1 MESVP
6 VPFNASATLDPI
18 RHNASRLGALAL
30 GLMLVSAWTGASLA
44 QEPPSPPPG
53 SATEEIVVVAQ
64 RIGAVSTVKSD
75 VGAASYSLGS
85 QAIEALPGG
94 ADASLS
100 QVLLQAPGVNQDSA
114 ENAELHIRNEHAD
127 VQYRINGILLPEGVS
142 FFGQGFSTRLAS
154 SIELITGTLPAQ
166 YGLRTAGI
174 VDIETKSGSFTSGG
188 SAGIYGGSYD
198 TINPSVEYGGSVAG
212 YNYYVASDYLQSS
225 RGIEPPTPNYNA
237 IHDDT
242 EQTHPFLY
250 LDKRVDSSARIN
262 ALAGTFDGLFQI
274 PNNPGQTT
282 NFTINGNG
290 TYDSARLTEHQ
301 TETGSYG
308 ILSYLQS
315 RQDLDFQVSGYTKY
329 STLHFHP
336 DIYGD
341 LAFNGIAQEALRQ
354 SFVNG
359 VQADGSYMAISGH
372 TFRAGLLMEAE
383 RTSADTNSYVETSGG
398 PDTPFSIVGDSAKTG
413 WTYSAY
419 AQDAWKLTPDFTLNY
434 GARFDVVNA
443 YTQEDQLSP
452 RLNGVWQP
460 TPSTTLHAGYANY
473 FTPPPFEEISSANI
487 NQFNGTTASC
497 TATTGTCINSP
508 VKAERSQYFDAGV
521 EQEIMPGLKAG
532 IDLYYKYSR
541 NLIDEGQ
548 FGAPVILTPFNYHV
562 GFNKGVELTTT
573 YERGNFSYYGN
584 LAIAEQKAE
593 GITSAQFNF
602 SSAPA
607 NGCPESDLQY
617 AATHLV
623 NTDHS
628 QLMTA
633 SAGMSYLWYATRYSI
648 DVIAGSGLRTQ
659 NYGDCYNQGTVP
671 SYEQVN
677 LGVSHRFENV
687 PGGAIDV
694 SFNIINVLDETYLLR
709 SGSGVGV
716 FASQYGPR
724 RSFFMGL
731 RKEF

>member
-1 MESVP
+1 MPMESVP
-6 VPFNASATLDPI
+6 VPYDASATSDPN
-18 RHNASRLGALAL
+18 RRNAARLSALAL
-30 GLMLVSAWTGASLA
+30 AFMLTPVWIGLVQA
-44 QEPPSPPPG
+44 QEPPLPPPG
-53 SATEEIVVVAQ
+53 VATEEIVVTAQ
-64 RIGAVSTVKSD
+64 SIGAISTVKSD

-114 ENAELHIRNEHAD
+114 ENAELHIRNEHAN

-154 SIELITGTLPAQ
+154 SVELITGTLPAQ

-174 VDIETKSGSFTSGG
+174 VDIETKSGSFAPGG

-198 TINPSVEYGGSVAG
+198 TIQPSVEYGGTSAG
-212 YNYYVASDYLQSS
+212 YNYYVASDYLQNS

-242 EQTHPFLY
+242 EQTHAFLY
-250 LDKRVDSSARIN
+250 LDKPVDASTRIN
-262 ALAGTFDGLFQI
+262 LLAGTFDGLFQI
-274 PNNPGQTT
+274 PNNPGQAAA
-282 NFTINGNG
+282 NSVNGIPAAAFN
-290 TYDSARLTEHQ
+290 SAGLTEHQ
-301 TETGSYG
+301 TETGTYG

-341 LAFNGIAQEALRQ
+341 LAFNGIAQDALRQ

-359 VQADGSYMAISGH
+359 VQADGSYKAIAGH
-372 TFRAGLLMEAE
+372 TFRAGVLMEAE
-383 RTSADTNSYVETSGG
+383 RASSDTNSYVELTGG
-398 PDTPFSIVGDSAKTG
+398 SPPFNIPGDSAKTG

-419 AQDAWKLTPDFTLNY
+419 AQDAWKLTPSFTLNY
-434 GARFDVVNA
+434 GGRFDVVNA
-443 YTQEDQLSP
+443 YTQENQISP

-460 TPSTTLHAGYANY
+460 MPTTTVHAGYANY
-473 FTPPPFEEISSANI
+473 FTPPPFEEVSNTNI
-487 NQFNGTTASC
+487 NLFNGTTAQSPFSQ
-497 TATTGTCINSP
+497 NSP
-508 VKAERSQYFDAGV
+508 VKAERSQYFDVGV
-521 EQEIMPGLKAG
+521 EQEIMTGLKAG
-532 IDLYYKYSR
+532 IDVYYKYSR

-573 YERGNFSYYGN
+573 YEKGNFSYYGN
-584 LAIAEQKAE
+584 LAIAQQKAE
-593 GITSAQFNF
+593 DITSAQFNF
-602 SSAPA
+602 SSTPA

-633 SAGMSYLWYATRYSI
+633 SAGMSYLWLATRYSI

-694 SFNIINVLDETYLLR
+694 SFSVINALDETYLLR
-709 SGSGVGV
+709 SGTGVGV

-724 RSFFMGL
+724 RSFFMGVK
-731 RKEF
+731 KEF

>member
-1 MESVP
+1 MPMESVP
-6 VPFNASATLDPI
+6 VHHDASATFDPI
-18 RHNASRLGALAL
+18 CRNATRLGALAL
-30 GLMLVSAWTGASLA
+30 AVMLAPAWISAARAQA
-44 QEPPSPPPG
+44 QEPPLPPPG
-53 SATEEIVVVAQ
+53 APTEEIVVTAQ
-64 RIGAVSTVKSD
+64 SIGAVSTIKSD

-114 ENAELHIRNEHAD
+114 ENAELHIRNEHAN
-127 VQYRINGILLPEGVS
+127 VQYRINGILLPEGIS
-142 FFGQGFSTRLAS
+142 YFGQGFSTRLAS
-154 SIELITGTLPAQ
+154 SVELITGTLPAQ

-174 VDIETKSGSFTSGG
+174 VDIETKSGSFAPGG
-188 SAGIYGGSYD
+188 SIGIYGGSYD
-198 TINPSVEYGGSVAG
+198 TMQPSVEYGGSIAG
-212 YNYYVASDYLQSS
+212 YNYYVASDYLQNT
-225 RGIEPPTPNYNA
+225 RGIEPPTPDYNA

-242 EQTHPFLY
+242 EQSHDFLY
-250 LDKRVDSSARIN
+250 LDKPVDASTRIN
-262 ALAGTFDGLFQI
+262 LLAGTFDGQFQI
-274 PNNPGQTT
+274 PNNPGQATAY
-282 NFTINGNG
+282 TINGNG
-290 TYDSARLTEHQ
+290 TYNSAQLNEYQ
-301 TETGSYG
+301 VETSSYG

-315 RQDLDFQVSGYTKY
+315 RQDFDVQVSGYSKY

-336 DIYGD
+336 DLYGD
-341 LAFNGIAQEALRQ
+341 LLFNGIGQEALRQ
-354 SFVNG
+354 SLVNG
-359 VQADGSYMAISGH
+359 MQADGSYKAISGH
-372 TFRAGLLMEAE
+372 TFRAGLLMETE
-383 RTSADTNSYVETSGG
+383 RASTATNSYVEYAAG
-398 PDTPFSIVGDSAKTG
+398 PDAPFYISNNSAKSD

-419 AQDAWKLTPDFTLNY
+419 AQDAWKLTPGFTLNY
-434 GARFDVVNA
+434 GARFDQES
-443 YTQEDQLSP
+443 YTKENQISP

-460 TPSTTLHAGYANY
+460 MPATTVHAGYANY
-473 FTPPPFEEISSANI
+473 FTPPPFELVPNPNLFVSTTGAAASSAN
-487 NQFNGTTASC
+487 
-497 TATTGTCINSP
+497 SP
-508 VKAERSQYFDAGV
+508 IKAERAQYFDAGV
-521 EQEIMPGLKAG
+521 EQEIMTGLKAG
-532 IDLYYKYSR
+532 IDVYYKYSR

-573 YERGNFSYYGN
+573 YEKGNFSYYGN

-593 GITSAQFNF
+593 DISSEQFNF
-602 SSAPA
+602 SNVPA
-607 NGCPESDLQY
+607 NGCPELDLQY

-677 LGVSHRFENV
+677 LGVSHRFDNV

-694 SFNIINVLDETYLLR
+694 SFSVINVLDETYLLR
-709 SGSGVGV
+709 SGTGVGV

-731 RKEF
+731 KKEF

>member
-1 MESVP
+1 MPMESVP
-6 VPFNASATLDPI
+6 VHFAASATFAPI
-18 RHNASRLGALAL
+18 RRNAARLCAPALAIL
-30 GLMLVSAWTGASLA
+30 LAPAWIGAARA
-44 QEPPSPPPG
+44 QEPPPPPPG
-53 SATEEIVVVAQ
+53 IATEEIVVTAQ
-64 RIGAVSTVKSD
+64 SIGAVSTIKND
-75 VGAASYSLGS
+75 VGASSYSLGS

-114 ENAELHIRNEHAD
+114 ENAELHIRNEHAN

-154 SIELITGTLPAQ
+154 SVELITGTLPAQ
-166 YGLRTAGI
+166 YGLRTAGV
-174 VDIETKSGSFTSGG
+174 VDIETKSGSFAPGG

-198 TINPSVEYGGSVAG
+198 TVQPSVEYGGSAGG
-212 YNYYVASDYLQSS
+212 YNYYLAGDYLQNS

-242 EQTHPFLY
+242 QQSHAFLY
-250 LDKRVDSSARIN
+250 VDKAVDSSARIDV
-262 ALAGTFDGLFQI
+262 LAGTFDGKFQI
-274 PNNPGQTT
+274 PNNPGQPT

-290 TYDSARLTEHQ
+290 TYDSAQLNEYQ
-301 TETGSYG
+301 TETSSYG

-315 RQDLDFQVSGYTKY
+315 RKDFEVQISGYAKY

-336 DIYGD
+336 DFNGD
-341 LAFNGIAQEALRQ
+341 LLFNGIGQEALRQ
-354 SFVNG
+354 SYVNG
-359 VQADGSYMAISGH
+359 VQADGSYQAISDH
-372 TFRAGLLMEAE
+372 TFRAGLIVEAE
-383 RTSADTNSYVETSGG
+383 RTSADTNSYVEPSGG
-398 PDTPFSIVGDSAKTG
+398 PDTPFNIISDSAKTG
-413 WTYSAY
+413 WTYGAY
-419 AQDAWKLTPDFTLNY
+419 AQDSWKLTPGFTLNY
-434 GARFDVVNA
+434 GARFDAVNT
-443 YTQEDQLSP
+443 YTMENQISP

-460 TPSTTLHAGYANY
+460 MPNTTIHAGYARY
-473 FTPPPFEEISSANI
+473 FTPPPFEMPPNPSLFA
-487 NQFNGTTASC
+487 
-497 TATTGTCINSP
+497 ATTGAAASSGNSP
-508 VKAERSQYFDAGV
+508 VKAERSHYFDLGV
-521 EQEIMPGLKAG
+521 EQELLPGLKAG
-532 IDLYYKYSR
+532 IDVYYKYAR

-573 YERGNFSYYGN
+573 YERGNFTYYGN

-593 GITSAQFNF
+593 DITSAQFNF
-602 SSAPA
+602 SNVPA

-633 SAGMSYLWYATRYSI
+633 SAGMSYLWLGTRYSV

-659 NYGDCYNQGTVP
+659 NYGDCFNQGTVP

-687 PGGAIDV
+687 PGGAIVV
-694 SFNIINVLDETYLLR
+694 SFEVVNALDETYLLR

-731 RKEF
+731 SKEF

>member
-1 MESVP
+1 MPMESVP
-6 VPFNASATLDPI
+6 VHFAASATFDPI
-18 RHNASRLGALAL
+18 RRNAARLGALAF
-30 GLMLVSAWTGASLA
+30 MLALAGTGAARA
-44 QEPPSPPPG
+44 QEPPPPPPG
-53 SATEEIVVVAQ
+53 AATEEIVVTAQ
-64 RIGAVSTVKSD
+64 SMGAVSTVKSD

-114 ENAELHIRNEHAD
+114 ENAELHIRNEHAN

-142 FFGQGFSTRLAS
+142 FFGQGFSTKLAS
-154 SIELITGTLPAQ
+154 SVELITGTLPAQ
-166 YGLRTAGI
+166 YGLRTAGV
-174 VDIETKSGSFTSGG
+174 VDIETKSGSFAPGG
-188 SAGIYGGSYD
+188 SAGVYGGSYD
-198 TINPSVEYGGSVAG
+198 TVQPSVEYGGSAAG
-212 YNYYVASDYLQSS
+212 YNYYLAGDYLQNS
-225 RGIEPPTPNYNA
+225 RGIEPPTPNYDA

-242 EQTHPFLY
+242 EQTHAFLY
-250 LDKRVDSSARIN
+250 LDKPVDSSARID
-262 ALAGTFDGLFQI
+262 LLGGTFDGQFQI
-274 PNNPGQTT
+274 PNNPGQAATYSV
-282 NFTINGNG
+282 GG
-290 TYDSARLTEHQ
+290 TPAAAFDSNNLDERQ

-315 RQDLDFQVSGYTKY
+315 RQDLNFQVSTYSKY
-329 STLHFHP
+329 STLHFTP
-336 DIYGD
+336 DLAGD

-359 VQADGSYMAISGH
+359 VQADAGYKAIPDH

-383 RTSADTNSYVETSGG
+383 RASSDTNSSVEMTGG
-398 PDTPFSIVGDSAKTG
+398 PDTPFSIISDTAKTG
-413 WTYSAY
+413 LTYSAY
-419 AQDAWKLTPDFTLNY
+419 VQDSWKLTPNFTLNY
-434 GARFDVVNA
+434 GGRFDQESD
-443 YTQEDQLSP
+443 TQENQISP

-460 TPSTTLHAGYANY
+460 APSTTIHAGYANY
-473 FTPPPFEEISSANI
+473 FTPPPLELSPNPALFA
-487 NQFNGTTASC
+487 
-497 TATTGTCINSP
+497 ATTGAAASSGDSP
-508 VKAERSQYFDAGV
+508 IKAERSQYFDAGI
-521 EQEIMPGLKAG
+521 EQELLPGLKAG
-532 IDLYYKYSR
+532 IDVYYKYSR

-562 GFNKGVELTTT
+562 GYNKGVELTTT
-573 YERGNFSYYGN
+573 YEAGNFSYYGN

-593 GITSAQFNF
+593 VISSEQFNF
-602 SSAPA
+602 SDVPA

-633 SAGMSYLWYATRYSI
+633 SAGMSYLWQATRYSV

-659 NYGDCYNQGTVP
+659 NYGDCFNEGTVP

-677 LGVSHRFENV
+677 LGVSHRFANA

-694 SFNIINVLDETYLLR
+694 SFDIINALDETYLLR

>member
-1 MESVP
+1 MQMDSVP
-6 VPFNASATLDPI
+6 LPHDTSATSGPI
-18 RHNASRLGALAL
+18 RRRAALPGVLAL
-30 GLMLVSAWTGASLA
+30 GLMLAFAAVGPAQA
-44 QEPPSPPPG
+44 QEPPPPPPG
-53 SATEEIVVVAQ
+53 IPTEEITVTAQ
-64 RIGAVSTVKSD
+64 STGAVSTVKSD

-85 QAIEALPGG
+85 QAIAAMPGG

-114 ENAELHIRNEHAD
+114 ENAELHIRNEHAN

-154 SIELITGTLPAQ
+154 SVELITGTLPAQ
-166 YGLRTAGI
+166 YGLRTAGV
-174 VDIETKSGSFTSGG
+174 VDIETKSGSFAPGG

-198 TINPSVEYGGSVAG
+198 TVQPSLEYGGSSGG
-212 YNYYVASDYLQSS
+212 YNYYVAGDYLQNS
-225 RGIEPPTPNYNA
+225 RGIEPPTPNYDA

-242 EQTHPFLY
+242 EQTHAFLY
-250 LDKRVDSSARIN
+250 LDKPVDSSARID
-262 ALAGTFDGLFQI
+262 LLGGTFDGQFQI
-274 PNNPGQTT
+274 PNNPGQAATYSV
-282 NFTINGNG
+282 GG
-290 TYDSARLTEHQ
+290 TPAAAFDSNNLDERQ

-315 RQDLDFQVSGYTKY
+315 RQDLNFQVSTYSKY
-329 STLHFHP
+329 STLHFTP
-336 DIYGD
+336 DLAGD

-359 VQADGSYMAISGH
+359 VQADAGYKAITDH
-372 TFRAGLLMEAE
+372 TFRAGILMEAE
-383 RTSADTNSYVETSGG
+383 RASSNTNSYVEMTGG
-398 PDTPFSIVGDSAKTG
+398 SAPFYIVDNTAKTG
-413 WTYSAY
+413 LTYSAY

-434 GARFDVVNA
+434 GGRFD
-443 YTQEDQLSP
+443 QESDTEENQLSP
-452 RLNGVWQP
+452 RVNTVWQP
-460 TPSTTLHAGYANY
+460 APTTTIHVGYANY
-473 FTPPPFEEISSANI
+473 FTPPPLELSPNPALFA
-487 NQFNGTTASC
+487 
-497 TATTGTCINSP
+497 ATTGAAASSGDSP
-508 VKAERSQYFDAGV
+508 IKAERAQYFDAGI
-521 EQEIMPGLKAG
+521 EQELLPGLKAG
-532 IDLYYKYSR
+532 IDVYYKYSR
-541 NLIDEGQ
+541 NLLDEGQ

-562 GFNKGVELTTT
+562 GYNKGVELTTT
-573 YERGNFSYYGN
+573 YDAGNFSYYGN

-593 GITSAQFNF
+593 VISSEQFNF
-602 SSAPA
+602 SDVPA

-659 NYGDCYNQGTVP
+659 NYGDCYNEGTVP

-677 LGVSHRFENV
+677 LGVSHRFPDA

-694 SFNIINVLDETYLLR
+694 SFDIVNALDETYLLR

>member
-1 MESVP
+1 MPMESVP
-6 VPFNASATLDPI
+6 VHFDASATSDPI
-18 RHNASRLGALAL
+18 RRNATRLGALAL
-30 GLMLVSAWTGASLA
+30 AFMLAPPWICSARAQT
-44 QEPPSPPPG
+44 QEPPPPPG
-53 SATEEIVVVAQ
+53 VATEEIVVIAQ

-114 ENAELHIRNEHAD
+114 ENAELHIRNEHAN

-154 SIELITGTLPAQ
+154 SVELITGTLPAQ

-174 VDIETKSGSFTSGG
+174 VDIETKSGGFAPGG
-188 SAGIYGGSYD
+188 SVGIYGGSYN
-198 TINPSVEYGGSVAG
+198 TVQPSVEYGGTAGG
-212 YNYYVASDYLQSS
+212 YNYYVASDYLQNS

-237 IHDDT
+237 IHDNT
-242 EQTHPFLY
+242 EQTHAFLY
-250 LDKRVDSSARIN
+250 LDKPVDASTRISL
-262 ALAGTFDGLFQI
+262 LAGTFDGLFQI
-274 PNNPGQTT
+274 PNNPGQATAY
-282 NFTINGNG
+282 TINGNG
-290 TYDSARLTEHQ
+290 TYDSAQLNEYQ
-301 TETGSYG
+301 VETSSYG

-315 RQDLDFQVSGYTKY
+315 RQDYDFQVSGYTKY

-336 DIYGD
+336 DFYGD
-341 LAFNGIAQEALRQ
+341 LLFNGIGQEAFRQ

-359 VQADGSYMAISGH
+359 VQADGSYKAIAGH

-383 RTSADTNSYVETSGG
+383 RTSADTNSHVEPAGG
-398 PDTPFSIVGDSAKTG
+398 VPDTPFNIVNNSAKTG
-413 WTYSAY
+413 WTYGAY
-419 AQDAWKLTPDFTLNY
+419 AQDAWKLTPGFTLNY
-434 GARFDVVNA
+434 GARFDVVNT
-443 YTQEDQLSP
+443 YTQENQISP

-460 TPSTTLHAGYANY
+460 TPATTVHAGYANY
-473 FTPPPFEEISSANI
+473 FTPPPFEMSPNPNLFVS
-487 NQFNGTTASC
+487 
-497 TATTGTCINSP
+497 TTGAAASTGNSP
-508 VKAERSQYFDAGV
+508 IKAERSQYFDAGV
-521 EQEIMPGLKAG
+521 EQEIMTGLKAG
-532 IDLYYKYSR
+532 IDVYYKYSR

-562 GFNKGVELTTT
+562 GFNKGVEFTTA
-573 YERGNFSYYGN
+573 YEKGAFSYYGN

-593 GITSAQFNF
+593 NISSAQFNF
-602 SSAPA
+602 STAPA
-607 NGCPESDLQY
+607 NGCPESSLQY

-633 SAGMSYLWYATRYSI
+633 SAGMSYLWLATRYSI

-659 NYGDCYNQGTVP
+659 NYGDCFNQGTVP

-677 LGVSHRFENV
+677 LGISHRFTDV

-694 SFNIINVLDETYLLR
+694 SFNVINALDETYLLR